1 MLILIQGMLPASA
14 GEVSVDSRITAA
26 LLMLV
31 TGAALA
37 ADPRVTAP
45 SGTVEGLEQQNTHAF
60 LGVPFAAPPVGDL
73 RWRAPLPPKRWKG
86 IRKANAFGASCMQ
99 EWPVGTFGPYTPEF
113 VDTPAVS
120 EDCLFLN
127 IWRPAQG
134 ARNLPVFV
142 FVHGGAF
149 LGGSG
154 AVPIYEASGL
164 AARGAVVVTINYR
177 VGVFGFLAHP
187 GLTAENPQRTSGNY
201 GLLDQVAALQWVRDN
216 ITAFGGD
223 PQRVTVSGQS
233 AGAASIEALLVMPA
247 ARGLF
252 QRAVVQSGPG
262 IGIGSPLLAAA
273 EQKGVE
279 FAKGAGAA
287 DIRQLRALSAAQVQA
302 HMQKVMAAP
311 GPDGGRPSVPFL
323 PVTDGKVLPV
333 DPDAPGSAMAS
344 NVPLIVGYTQDEA
357 LSPSATNVADFE
369 KHVRNRYGASA
380 AKLLALYP
388 HATDAEALESAR
400 VLARD
405 QYMATLVLWIEGR
418 ADAGRPPIF
427 AYRFEQPVPVA
438 KPPSFGAFHTAEVPY
453 LFGAMDVK
461 LRPWSA
467 VDRSVSTIVQ
477 DYWLN
482 FMRNG
487 DPNGPGL
494 ARWSRTPAGGVGV
507 MALKPEPTYTTAVST
522 PQRMAALREYAAA
535 GGRLGMM

>member
-1 MLILIQGMLPASA
+1 MYQHLGVVMRKAFVTLLIGLLPGVAF
-14 GEVSVDSRITAA
+14 AA
-26 LLMLV
+26 
-31 TGAALA
+31 
-37 ADPRVTAP
+37 AP
-45 SGTVEGLEQQNTHAF
+45 TVVAPAGTVAGLDQGRTQAF
-60 LGVPFAAPPVGDL
+60 LGIPYAAAPVGNL
-73 RWRAPLPPKRWKG
+73 RWRAPQPLRRWAG
-86 IRKANAFGASCMQ
+86 TRQAVQFGASCMQ
-99 EWPVGTFGPYTPEF
+99 SWPVPTFGPYTTEF
-113 VDTPAVS
+113 VETPAVS

-127 IWRPAQG
+127 VWRPAEG

-142 FVHGGAF
+142 WVHGGAF

-154 AVPIYEASGL
+154 AVPVYEASGF
-164 AARGAVVVTINYR
+164 AARGAIVVTINYR

-187 GLTAENPQRTSGNY
+187 ELSAENPQRTSGNY
-201 GLLDQVAALQWVRDN
+201 GLLDQVAALKWVRDN
-216 ITAFGGD
+216 IAAFGGD
-223 PQRVTVSGQS
+223 PERVTVAGQS
-233 AGAASIEALLVMPA
+233 AGAASVESLLVMPA

-262 IGIGSPLLAAA
+262 IGIGSPPLAAA

-279 FAKGAGAA
+279 FAQGAGAA
-287 DIRQLRALSAAQVQA
+287 RITQLRALTASQVQA
-302 HMQKVMAAP
+302 QMEKVLAAP
-311 GPDGGRPSVPFL
+311 GPDGGRPNVPFL

-344 NVPLIVGYTQDEA
+344 NVPLMAGYTADEA
-357 LSPSATNVADFE
+357 LAPSANNVADFQ

-380 AKLLALYP
+380 ARLLALYP

-400 VLARD
+400 LLARD

-418 ADAGRPPIF
+418 AAAGRPPIF

-438 KPPSFGAFHTAEVPY
+438 QPPSFGAFHTAEVPY

-461 LRPWSA
+461 LRPYGD
-467 VDRSVSTIVQ
+467 VDRRVSAMVQ

-482 FMRNG
+482 FMRAG

-507 MALKPEPTYTTAVST
+507 MTLRAEPVYTTAVST
-522 PQRMAALREYAAA
+522 PQRLDALREYAAA
-535 GGRLGMM
+535 GGRLGML